1 MTLSMILVTGTE
13 ANILINRET
22 GSIFQI
28 QTKIPRNR
36 IDVKIVENSMID
48 ESLESE
54 EPDEE
59 LKYPRH
65 VVSQGTAVV
74 VKNNKSSTNR
84 LYAWI
89 VDTLLC
95 RWMFKNSVVKVDQ
108 ILNKHKV
115 RKSKTMKRLK
125 VNTVRHQNSHHL
137 SDVTHS
143 NEVKIKIIE
152 NNNTFAPQ
160 ISNDTMNVN
169 LYIDNLSGI
178 K

>member
-84 LYAWI
+84 LYA
-89 VDTLLC
+89 
-95 RWMFKNSVVKVDQ
+95 
-108 ILNKHKV
+108 
-115 RKSKTMKRLK
+115 
-125 VNTVRHQNSHHL
+125 
-137 SDVTHS
+137 
-143 NEVKIKIIE
+143 
-152 NNNTFAPQ
+152 
-160 ISNDTMNVN
+160 
-169 LYIDNLSGI
+169 
-178 K
+178 